1 VSSEPALD
9 QGHYAGGRV
18 TKPSKPKLIT
28 RFHDIR
34 TFEVEWPKWPFSL
47 GMSSYRYKKRG
58 SIAVLEKS
66 EKNLSGGVGKK

>member
-1 VSSEPALD
+1 MASLGDGDLVIVSSEPALD

-34 TFEVEWPKWPFSL
+34 TFAYHV
-47 GMSSYRYKKRG
+47 
-58 SIAVLEKS
+58 
-66 EKNLSGGVGKK
+66 